1 MVCSADIGM
10 EPPPFLREK
19 FPPRPKLRQSTNAL
33 NEGYKTVYQLEISE
47 MPARM
52 RYGGNNLRT
61 NFTNYE
67 LRLLFKLIQKCM
79 HACRQIP

>member
-1 MVCSADIGM
+1 MIWSADIGM

-52 RYGGNNLRT
+52 RYGGRVHHESHGHLYCTFWNEVQFRKPYLT
-61 NFTNYE
+61 
-67 LRLLFKLIQKCM
+67 I
-79 HACRQIP
+79 

>member
-1 MVCSADIGM
+1 MVWSADTGM

-52 RYGGNNLRT
+52 RYGGTTLQQCSFN
-61 NFTNYE
+61 
-67 LRLLFKLIQKCM
+67 
-79 HACRQIP
+79 HS